1 MGSFGTQDD
10 MKAEYERLQSRL
22 RDVVTDIGNLNMSI
36 RTSGSCGEQ
45 IKQLYR
51 LREMKADINS
61 KMDALEAL
69 IKYGDDD

>member
-36 RTSGSCGEQ
+36 RTSGSSGEQ

-69 IKYGDDD
+69 IEYGDDD